1 MCCHRRRQKR
11 YKDGSH
17 LWNCC
22 AGDFA
27 IYSFDTPQKV
37 NRIRLVL
44 DSNLNRPEKNIVA
57 LRTIDQPELKQ
68 PAQLLRNFDLSY
80 QKTPGGKWYKI
91 AVIRDN
97 FRRLIIM
104 DNLDITAVSVKLTV
118 KKAWGRAN
126 FGVYSFDLA

>member
-57 LRTIDQPELKQ
+57 LRTIDQPELKL

-80 QKTPGGKWYKI
+80 QKIPGGKWYKI

-118 KKAWGRAN
+118 KKG
-126 FGVYSFDLA
+126 FFDGL